1 MLNDDLFTV
10 PLPYLAGRTA
20 VTDADTLIADYGD
33 DAGFEAAA
41 RAERSRD
48 LGNALKFAH
57 WRQIERLIVLL
68 ASEDVVGTVH

>member
-1 MLNDDLFTV
+1 MLTDDLFAL

-20 VTDADTLIADYGD
+20 VTDADALIADYGD
-33 DAGFEAAA
+33 DAGFEAAT

-48 LGNALKFAH
+48 LGNAIRFAH

-68 ASEDVVGTVH
+68 ASDDVVGSVH